1 MPLRSLPTAGLET
14 IKKDV
19 GPSIAVRSVPHRVA
33 MEKSEDMR
41 FIGRATSPGLAKGKA
56 FVHRNIL
63 DALSE
68 PRTIATHQ
76 IEGEFDSVDHALVS
90 VLEDLKLSALR
101 IEQHSGPKLAAIFG
115 AHEAMLQDS
124 SLRSEIRSQIEVK
137 LVGAAQALAHVFQQ
151 WEHKFRSRRQEVLQE
166 RADDIADLKGRLLR
180 AIAGV
185 KTTALEMMPKG
196 RILVAHRLL
205 PSETVALPELEVAG
219 IVLEFGG
226 PGSHA
231 ALLARA
237 LGIPTVAQIAGAT
250 TNILDEQELIV
261 DGDSGEILLN
271 PSSEALRDF
280 EERTERVHILRT
292 SAREK
297 ARIVATT
304 KDGHEVAVLANVGA
318 HRDVTAAMD
327 AGADGIGL
335 YRLEQYYLSRNTPPS
350 AAELLSELN
359 AMFSSFGSKPLTVR
373 LLDLG
378 ADKPVSYLN
387 FPIEDDP
394 FLGCRGVRLLLRFP
408 ELLDVQLKA
417 LLEFGQS
424 RELHVLVP
432 MVTLASEMEE
442 VRKRMCSIAGQE
454 GLSRLPKLGAMIETP
469 AAALCVEEVIKH
481 ADFLSIGTND
491 LTQYTMAAGRENP
504 LVNEYFIED
513 HPAVLRLIR
522 MVVAEAG
529 NTPVAICGELAGRL
543 DAIQTLVHLGVRE
556 LSVAPPLIP
565 DVKETIR
572 NIAAA

>member
-1 MPLRSLPTAGLET
+1 MDRPENED
-14 IKKDV
+14 IK
-19 GPSIAVRSVPHRVA
+19 IL
-33 MEKSEDMR
+33 
-41 FIGRATSPGLAKGKA
+41 GRATSPGLARGRA

-68 PRTIATHQ
+68 PRAIATHQ
-76 IEGEFDSVDHALVS
+76 IEGEFDSVDHALGS

-124 SLRSEIRSQIEVK
+124 SLRSEIRTQIEEK
-137 LVGAAQALAHVFQQ
+137 LVGAAQALAHVFQG
-151 WEHKFRSRRQEVLQE
+151 WEQKFRSHPKEVLQE

-205 PSETVALPELEVAG
+205 PSETVALPELDVAG

-237 LGIPTVAQIAGAT
+237 LGIPTVAQIVGAT
-250 TNILDEQELIV
+250 AIITDGQELIV
-261 DGDSGEILLN
+261 DGDAGEILLN
-271 PSSEALRDF
+271 PSFESLKDFDEHTRRIHALRND
-280 EERTERVHILRT
+280 
-292 SAREK
+292 ARQG
-297 ARIVATT
+297 ARMVAAT
-304 KDGHEVAVLANVGA
+304 KDGHEVAVLANVGT
-318 HRDVTAAMD
+318 HRDVTTAVET
-327 AGADGIGL
+327 GADGIGL

-359 AMFSSFGSKPLTVR
+359 AMFSGFGSKPLTVR

-408 ELLDVQLKA
+408 ELLDVQLRA
-417 LLEFGQS
+417 LLNFGLG
-424 RELHVLVP
+424 RELHILVP

-442 VRKRMCSIAGQE
+442 VRKKMCSIAEQE
-454 GLSRLPKLGAMIETP
+454 GIRRLPQLGAMIETP
-469 AAALCVEEVIKH
+469 AAALSVGEIIKH

-504 LVNEYFIED
+504 LVNDYFIED

-522 MVVAEAG
+522 MVIAEAG
-529 NTPVAICGELAGRL
+529 DTPVAICGELAGHL
-543 DAIQTLVHLGVRE
+543 DAVPTLVHLGVRT

-565 DVKETIR
+565 SVKQTIR
-572 NIAAA
+572 TITTA

>member
-1 MPLRSLPTAGLET
+1 M
-14 IKKDV
+14 
-19 GPSIAVRSVPHRVA
+19 
-33 MEKSEDMR
+33 SEDED
-41 FIGRATSPGLAKGKA
+41 IKIPGRATSPGLARGKA

-68 PRTIATHQ
+68 PRAIATHQ
-76 IEGEFDSVDHALVS
+76 IEREFDSVDHALVS

-115 AHEAMLQDS
+115 AHEAMLQDA
-124 SLRSEIRSQIEVK
+124 SLRSEIRSQIEDK
-137 LVGAAQALAHVFQQ
+137 LVGAAQALAHVFQR
-151 WEHKFRSRRQEVLQE
+151 WEQKFRAHPKQLVQE
-166 RADDIADLKGRLLR
+166 RADDIADLEGRLLR

-196 RILVAHRLL
+196 RVLVAHRLL
-205 PSETVALPELEVAG
+205 PSETVALPDLDVAG

-250 TNILDEQELIV
+250 TNISDEQELIV
-261 DGDSGEILLN
+261 DGDSGQIVLN
-271 PSSEALRDF
+271 PSVEALKSF
-280 EERTERVHILRT
+280 EERRSHIHTLRK
-292 SAREK
+292 SARQS
-297 ARIVATT
+297 ARVVAATMN
-304 KDGHEVAVLANVGA
+304 GQRVEVLANVSTR
-318 HRDVTAAMD
+318 RDVAVAEET
-327 AGADGIGL
+327 GADGIGL

-350 AAELLSELN
+350 TAELLSELN
-359 AMFSSFGSKPLTVR
+359 AMFSGFGSKPLTVR

-387 FPIEDDP
+387 FPVEDDP

-408 ELLDVQLKA
+408 ELLDAQLKA
-417 LLEFGQS
+417 LLQFGLS
-424 RELHVLVP
+424 REVHVLVP

-442 VRKRMCSIAGQE
+442 IRKKMCSIAEQE
-454 GLSRLPKLGAMIETP
+454 GIRRLPKLGAMIETP
-469 AAALCVEEVIKH
+469 AAALGVEEIIKH

-504 LVNEYFIED
+504 LVNDYFIED

-529 NTPVAICGELAGRL
+529 DTPVSICGELAGHL
-543 DAIQTLVHLGVRE
+543 NAIPTLVHLGVRT

-565 DVKETIR
+565 DVKQAIRTISS
-572 NIAAA
+572 A